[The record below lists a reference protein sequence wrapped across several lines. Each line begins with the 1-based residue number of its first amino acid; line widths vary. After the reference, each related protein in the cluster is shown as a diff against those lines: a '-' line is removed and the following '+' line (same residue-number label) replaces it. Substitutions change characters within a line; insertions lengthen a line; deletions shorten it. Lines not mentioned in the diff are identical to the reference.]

1 MERML
6 KYSKCKT
13 RAKKK
18 TRSIKWTNDVID
30 RNCTMSTDFFQTL
43 IFLDQVRELCDCKMY
58 FLSLT
63 MKNYIITGER
73 NIHVAM
79 FSVRTM
85 KRKNSKQNLGD
96 TEEEKNES
104 TVWTLS
110 FR

>member
-1 MERML
+1 
-6 KYSKCKT
+6 
-13 RAKKK
+13 
-18 TRSIKWTNDVID
+18 
-30 RNCTMSTDFFQTL
+30 
-43 IFLDQVRELCDCKMY
+43 MY